1 MAVKKKAKKR
11 SVKKKT
17 SSKKRT
23 PPRPKS
29 LKGLKGGL
37 RAYWAAKGVKP

>member
-1 MAVKKKAKKR
+1 MPKR
-11 SVKKKT
+11 K
-17 SSKKRT
+17 

-37 RAYWAAKGVKP
+37 REYWKKKGVPETAPRANTGAKGK

>member
-1 MAVKKKAKKR
+1 MAAKKR
-11 SVKKKT
+11 K
-17 SSKKRT
+17 SKRK

-37 RAYWAAKGVKP
+37 RAYWAKRGVKP